1 LGEIPKTHAEL
12 SKVCSFSALDCS
24 YPVRKEDSTMLTR
37 LASATHEEV
46 YRVEDRDSGLCG
58 FIALHSTRL
67 GPAAGGLRM
76 RAYDSEEAALADV
89 LNLARGMSYKNA
101 AAGLPLGGG
110 KAVIMGDA
118 ARDKTPALLQA
129 MGRAIDALGG
139 RYWTAEDMGMS
150 PEDMAEIA
158 RGTRFVAGLDSGAH
172 ASGDPSPV
180 TARGVLGA
188 MRAGAARLW
197 GSDDLTGRT
206 VAVQGL
212 GHVGWHLCR
221 LLDEAGARLIVADMD
236 PVRVAE
242 TVRAFGATEVAPAG
256 VHAVDADVFAPCA
269 IGGVL
274 NAASIAEI
282 RASMICGAANNQ
294 LATPG
299 DADRLHAR
307 GILYLPDYVANGGGI
322 INVAAE
328 ILRIGDR
335 GPWVEERLAT
345 MRATMERLLAR
356 AAGEGTSP
364 APMADRIVEEAL
376 LARAG

>member
-1 LGEIPKTHAEL
+1 
-12 SKVCSFSALDCS
+12 
-24 YPVRKEDSTMLTR
+24 MLTR
-37 LASATHEEV
+37 LSISSHEEV
-46 YRVEDRDSGLCG
+46 YRVEDAGAGLRG

-76 RAYDSEEAALADV
+76 RVYDSDEAALADV
-89 LNLARGMSYKNA
+89 LNLSRGMSFKNT

-110 KAVIMGDA
+110 KAVIVGDPA
-118 ARDKTPALLQA
+118 TDKTPSLLRA

-150 PEDMAEIA
+150 PADMAEIA
-158 RGTRFVAGLDSGAH
+158 RATRYVAGRDDGQH

-180 TARGVLGA
+180 TARGVAEA

-197 GSDDLTGRT
+197 GSDDLAGRH

-221 LLDEAGARLIVADMD
+221 ILNEAGARLSIADMD
-236 PVRVAE
+236 AARVATTARE
-242 TVRAFGATEVAPAG
+242 FDAEALAPEAI
-256 VHAVDADVFAPCA
+256 HAAQADILAPCA

-274 NAASIAEI
+274 NAETINDI
-282 RASMICGAANNQ
+282 RAGMVCGAANNQ
-294 LATPG
+294 LATPQ

-307 GILYLPDYVANGGGI
+307 DILYLPDYVANGGGI
-322 INVAAE
+322 INVSAE
-328 ILRIGDR
+328 ILHVQDR
-335 GPWVEERLAT
+335 AAWVEERLGKIRT
-345 MRATMERLLAR
+345 RMDDILTR
-356 AAGEGTSP
+356 AAGEDASP
-364 APMADRIVEEAL
+364 ATIADRMVEETL

>member
-1 LGEIPKTHAEL
+1 MISKTCGSVSGNWRFPAPDRSYLGAE
-12 SKVCSFSALDCS
+12 
-24 YPVRKEDSTMLTR
+24 EDSTMLTR
-37 LASATHEEV
+37 LSIASHEEV
-46 YRVEDRDSGLCG
+46 YRVEDAETGLRS

-76 RAYDSEEAALADV
+76 RVYDSDEAALADV
-89 LNLARGMSYKNA
+89 LNLSRGMSYKNA

-110 KAVIMGDA
+110 KAVIMGDPA
-118 ARDKTPALLQA
+118 TDKTPALLRA

-150 PEDMAEIA
+150 PADMAEIA
-158 RGTRFVAGLDSGAH
+158 RATRHVAGRDDGQH

-180 TARGVLGA
+180 TARGVAAA

-197 GSDDLTGRT
+197 GSDDLRGRH

-221 LLDEAGARLIVADMD
+221 ILHEAGARLSVADMA
-236 PVRVAE
+236 PA
-242 TVRAFGATEVAPAG
+242 RAATTAREFGAEVVVP
-256 VHAVDADVFAPCA
+256 DAILSAEADILAPCA

-274 NAASIAEI
+274 NAGTIPDI
-282 RASMICGAANNQ
+282 RARMVCGAANNQ
-294 LATPG
+294 LATPQ

-307 GILYLPDYVANGGGI
+307 DILYLPDYVANGGGI
-322 INVAAE
+322 INVSAE
-328 ILRIGDR
+328 ILEIGDR
-335 GPWVEERLAT
+335 TAWVDERLDAIRSRMDT
-345 MRATMERLLAR
+345 ILTR
-356 AAGEGTSP
+356 AAGEAVSP
-364 APMADRIVEEAL
+364 AVIADRMVEEAL